1 MERTQFT
8 FYESFAKALARI
20 KKKTDRAD
28 AYDAICNYALYG
40 IEPDFALISD
50 SVAIAFEL
58 IRPNLDASKRKAENG
73 KRGGATKQ
81 TASKTEAN
89 ASKAE
94 ANTSKTKQSASEKE
108 NEREIESEKENEK
121 ENEIEKEKEYEC
133 TLSKSLSRETLSPA
147 LRSAQPVRHKHGKYG
162 WVLLTDEQYDRLVG
176 EYGLAK
182 VDAAVAY
189 IDESAQQTGNKNKWK
204 DWNLTVRKCIREG
217 WGQRKA
223 QTVAASQPVAG
234 NPFDALRREVLG

>member
-40 IEPDFALISD
+40 IEPDFSLISD

-94 ANTSKTKQSASEKE
+94 ANESKTKQIASEKE
-108 NEREIESEKENEK
+108 NEREIESEKENEI
-121 ENEIEKEKEYEC
+121 ENEKEYEC
-133 TLSKSLSRETLSPA
+133 TLSKSLSRETPSPA
-147 LRSAQPVRHKHGKYG
+147 LRSAAPVRHKHGKYG

-176 EYGLAK
+176 EYGLAR
-182 VDAAVAY
+182 VDAAIAY

-223 QTVAASQPVAG
+223 QTVTASQPVAG

>member
-8 FYESFAKALARI
+8 FYESFAKAFARI

-94 ANTSKTKQSASEKE
+94 SNASKTKQSVSEKE
-108 NEREIESEKENEK
+108 NEEEKENEI
-121 ENEIEKEKEYEC
+121 EIEIEKEKEYEC
-133 TLSKSLSRETLSPA
+133 TLSKSLSRETSSPA

-176 EYGLAK
+176 EYGLAR

-204 DWNLTVRKCIREG
+204 DWSLTVRKCIREG

-223 QTVAASQPVAG
+223 QTVMASQPVAG

>member
-89 ASKAE
+89 ASKVE
-94 ANTSKTKQSASEKE
+94 ANESKTKQSTSEKE
-108 NEREIESEKENEK
+108 NEREIESEK

-162 WVLLTDEQYDRLVG
+162 WVLLTDEQYDRLVS
-176 EYGLAK
+176 EYGLSR
-182 VDAAVAY
+182 VDAAIAY

-223 QTVAASQPVAG
+223 QTVTVSQPVAG